1 MIQETGVKF
10 LVLATA
16 LLAPTLAFAQGAAPT
31 TTQAPAAAAPAPR
44 AAKPAP
50 TAPKHAA
57 KPAQTSAETLEIVQV
72 IGLRQIDPAT
82 YEIDV
87 RLQNGREVQLRANAF
102 VMQNLGQLLGTYG
115 K

>member
-16 LLAPTLAFAQGAAPT
+16 LLVPTLAFAQGAAPAT
-31 TTQAPAAAAPAPR
+31 SQAPAAPAPR
-44 AAKPAP
+44 TAKPAP
-50 TAPKHAA
+50 ATPKHAA
-57 KPAQTSAETLEIVQV
+57 KPAQTSVETLEIVQV
-72 IGLRQIDPAT
+72 IGMRQIDPAT

-87 RLQNGREVQLRANAF
+87 RLQNGRAAQLRANAF

>member
-1 MIQETGVKF
+1 MKF

-16 LLAPTLAFAQGAAPT
+16 LIVPTFAYAQSPAPAT
-31 TTQAPAAAAPAPR
+31 APAAAAPAPR
-44 AAKPAP
+44 ATKPAP
-50 TAPKHAA
+50 AKKSAA
-57 KPAQTSAETLEIVQV
+57 KPAANSPEMLEIAQV

>member
-1 MIQETGVKF
+1 VKF

-16 LLAPTLAFAQGAAPT
+16 LLAPTLAFAQSVAPT
-31 TTQAPAAAAPAPR
+31 TTQAPAAAPPR
-44 AAKPAP
+44 AAKPTP

-72 IGLRQIDPAT
+72 IGMRQIDPAT

-87 RLQNGREVQLRANAF
+87 RLQNGREAQLRANAF